1 MDAGE
6 WIESFVRGA
15 MCLLGIVGNNWLAVR
30 SIPSKTSQIRTNEM
44 LFINLAISNL
54 ITNVLVDL
62 PDTMADFADEWF
74 LGRTYCAIFQ
84 FCSDLSATSSIVS
97 TSLITIYWHQK
108 LVGSLSRGTAPV
120 RLDSLRLVAAL
131 LAGGWAMAVVF
142 SAPHFYFVSLDTSN
156 SSSDDCVESFPSPVA
171 RQTYEAMY
179 LTLANAVPIAGMV
192 FSSIQIVITLLR
204 HQARIVA
211 MNSEAH
217 SGAASAQANGDA
229 PPGNQAQAPNAPSAQ
244 EPSKEPSNQ
253 AQGTV
258 QPSPKEAPTRPNKAS
273 GSPSNQV
280 RAAKSVVAVASVFL
294 VCWLTHMVLRIS
306 SNVHESSLVVEVAS
320 YIAASYTCIIP
331 YIFLYGVK
339 KLSCSCRR

>member
-6 WIESFVRGA
+6 WIESFIRGF
-15 MCLLGIVGNNWLAVR
+15 MCLLGILGNNWLVVR
-30 SIPSKTSQIRTNEM
+30 SIPSKKSQIRTNEV
-44 LFINLAISNL
+44 LFINLAVSNL
-54 ITNVLVDL
+54 ITNVFVDM

-84 FCSDLSATSSIVS
+84 FCSDLSATSSIIS
-97 TSLITIYWHQK
+97 TMLITVFWHQK

-131 LAGGWAMAVVF
+131 LAGGWAVAVVF
-142 SAPHFYFVSLDTSN
+142 SAPHFYFVSLDADN
-156 SSSDDCVESFPSPVA
+156 GSSDDCEETFPSPVA

-179 LTLANAVPIAGMV
+179 LTLANALPIAGMV

-211 MNSEAH
+211 MNAEAH
-217 SGAASAQANGDA
+217 GGASNKDAPPGDA
-229 PPGNQAQAPNAPSAQ
+229 PPAR
-244 EPSKEPSNQ
+244 EPSKDAGGSSDP
-253 AQGTV
+253 AVPPQGAV
-258 QPSPKEAPTRPNKAS
+258 QPRPNKAAA
-273 GSPSNQV
+273 GPSNQV

-339 KLSCSCRR
+339 KLTCSCRG